1 MHIKDIPISAAT
13 EEEEEE
19 CWMIGKE
26 RKRMPVGIAGKKK
39 NAGVKES
46 EINKVRYNKVT
57 N

>member
-26 RKRMPVGIAGKKK
+26 RKRMPVGIPGKKK
-39 NAGVKES
+39 KTRE
-46 EINKVRYNKVT
+46 
-57 N
+57 